1 MENPRNLSTNSIGF
15 CLLPS
20 ELIHR
25 ILLNL
30 LIPEI
35 LCLKSLNKS
44 LSDLISDQHFV
55 RYYNSRSKSTTWLFV
70 YKKRWHR
77 DAVLHGFSNQSDR
90 WFKLQIVNL
99 LKPLISPGESIYF
112 LTASGD
118 VFLFSSNTR
127 KAVIAV
133 NLSAKTVKRI
143 PPSPLG
149 PRGTS
154 SWRRSGMKLVSG
166 SNSFRF
172 LFAELVENR
181 PVLFVYT
188 SETDKWLS
196 MEARENFAGLPRGF
210 QREDDYIFLNVVNGP
225 YESVVMM
232 AGFESDDAP
241 VVVRPR
247 FEGGGDDEQQLTVGY
262 SWGNV
267 IDRLYVHGD
276 GHMLIIKSNG
286 VGDADTGA
294 RMLNGIELWALGS
307 SGGQWE
313 RNSKVPSR
321 IMEEI
326 MKPYRVIMGCLER
339 RDGVIRAVLL
349 SNCEVLWD
357 IIWLSYDI
365 NRCYWTLIPVP
376 NCNMKGLNMAGIAFS
391 SGLTL

>member
-44 LSDLISDQHFV
+44 LSDLISDQHLYAITI
-55 RYYNSRSKSTTWLFV
+55 RDRSLPPGSSSTRNAGIATLCF
-70 YKKRWHR
+70 
-77 DAVLHGFSNQSDR
+77 
-90 WFKLQIVNL
+90 
-99 LKPLISPGESIYF
+99 
-112 LTASGD
+112 TA
-118 VFLFSSNTR
+118 FP
-127 KAVIAV
+127 
-133 NLSAKTVKRI
+133 TVKRI

-232 AGFESDDAP
+232 AGLESDDAP

-247 FEGGGDDEQQLTVGY
+247 FEGGRDDEQQLTVGY

-286 VGDADTGA
+286 GVM
-294 RMLNGIELWALGS
+294 RI
-307 SGGQWE
+307 QE
-313 RNSKVPSR
+313 R
-321 IMEEI
+321 
-326 MKPYRVIMGCLER
+326 GC
-339 RDGVIRAVLL
+339 
-349 SNCEVLWD
+349 
-357 IIWLSYDI
+357 
-365 NRCYWTLIPVP
+365 
-376 NCNMKGLNMAGIAFS
+376 
-391 SGLTL
+391 

>member
-1 MENPRNLSTNSIGF
+1 MMENPRNLPNSVGF

-30 LIPEI
+30 AIPEI
-35 LCLKSLNKS
+35 LFIKSLNKS
-44 LSDLISDQHFV
+44 FSDLISDQIFV
-55 RYYNSRSKSTTWLFV
+55 RYYNLRSRSTTWLFV
-70 YKKRWHR
+70 FKKRWHR
-77 DAVLHGFSNQSDR
+77 DSVLHGFSDQSDR
-90 WFKLQIVNL
+90 WFKLQIANL

-112 LTASGD
+112 LAASGD
-118 VFLFSSNTR
+118 VFLFSFNSR
-127 KAVIAV
+127 KEVIAV
-133 NLSAKTVKRI
+133 NLSAKTVKKI

-181 PVLFVYT
+181 PVLFLYS

-196 MEARENFAGLPRGF
+196 IEARENIERLPRGF
-210 QREDDYIFLNVVNGP
+210 QREGNYIFLNVVNGP
-225 YESVVMM
+225 YESVIMI
-232 AGFESDDAP
+232 AGLETFDAP
-241 VVVRPR
+241 IVVRPR
-247 FEGGGDDEQQLTVGY
+247 FEGGREDGQQLTVGF

-267 IDRLYVHGD
+267 IDRLHVYGD

-286 VGDADTGA
+286 VGDASTGA
-294 RMLNGIELWALGS
+294 RMLNDIELWGLVT

-313 RNSKVPSR
+313 RDSKVPSK
-321 IMEEI
+321 IIEEI
-326 MKPYRVIMGCLER
+326 KKPYRVIMGCLER
-339 RDGVIRAVLL
+339 REEIIRAVLL
-349 SNCEVLWD
+349 SNYEGLWD

-365 NRCYWTLIPVP
+365 GRGYWNWIPVP

-391 SGLTL
+391 SGLSL